1 MGLLR
6 LAEVAPVAPELWSA
20 GATAGSIDGMKI
32 SVSLPEEDVE
42 FVDHYLR
49 QHRSASRSSVIHQ
62 AITLLRESGLEN
74 AYANA
79 WEEWETEGEADMW
92 DVTAPD
98 GVLDAAR

>member
-1 MGLLR
+1 
-6 LAEVAPVAPELWSA
+6 
-20 GATAGSIDGMKI
+20 MKI

-42 FVDHYLR
+42 FVDRYLR

-62 AITLLRESGLEN
+62 AITLLREVGLEN
-74 AYANA
+74 AYASA
-79 WEEWETEGEADMW
+79 WEEWEAGGDADMW